1 MVEFQERPGWFEF
14 EKGRV
19 SGGLEEAVFV
29 PFQHLFESLGAHN
42 TSGNDWTEEYPEEMF
57 RVSSDPE
64 KKEYPQMQTG
74 SLRESVSFERVNDL
88 EFQVGFF
95 NESQVKLLYLEFG
108 RMKVSDS
115 GRQVAPFDYGPLYM
129 TFEGV
134 DSDDVLGNMRN
145 EIVSFLRSR

>member
-1 MVEFQERPGWFEF
+1 MVEFTENPRWFEV
-14 EKGRV
+14 EKGRL

-29 PFQHLFESLGAHN
+29 PFQHLYQSLGAHN
-42 TSGNDWTEEYPEEMF
+42 TSGNDWTEQFPEEMF

-74 SLRESVSFERVNDL
+74 SLRESVSFERAGDL

-95 NESQVKLLYLEFG
+95 GESQVKLMYLEFG
-108 RMKVSDS
+108 RTKVSDS
-115 GRQVAPFDYGPLYM
+115 GRRVSPFDYGPLYM

-134 DSDDVLGNMRN
+134 DSDDVLGSMRN
-145 EIVSFLRSR
+145 ELVSFLGSR